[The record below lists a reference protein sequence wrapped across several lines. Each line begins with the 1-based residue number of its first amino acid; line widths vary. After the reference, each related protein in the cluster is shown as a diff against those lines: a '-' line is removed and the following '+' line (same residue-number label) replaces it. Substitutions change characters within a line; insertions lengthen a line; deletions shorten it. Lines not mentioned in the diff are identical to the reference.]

1 MDSPHSKAV
10 EHIGQVKSAFINP
23 LQILPRPRTE
33 FNYVVLLVV
42 GNSAEAGYWNLGS
55 EVENYWSS
63 EQACAIKSLM
73 KVTCIICQTS

>member
-42 GNSAEAGYWNLGS
+42 GNSAEAGY
-55 EVENYWSS
+55 
-63 EQACAIKSLM
+63 
-73 KVTCIICQTS
+73 